1 MPFNLDIVVN
11 MDVHNVHIVA
21 NLEFILHLSN
31 VFTSALNVAAKP
43 SAPAVSTVTVPT
55 DVTKTTTVVSPEAVK
70 EPADLKLR
78 FAVQN
83 PEIVL
88 LADAKDKDT
97 NALFLNV
104 SRFQMPT
111 S

>member
-1 MPFNLDIVVN
+1 ME
-11 MDVHNVHIVA
+11 VHNVHIVA
-21 NLEFILHLSN
+21 NLEFILHLAN
-31 VFTSALNVAAKP
+31 VFTSAMNVAAKP
-43 SAPAVSTVTVPT
+43 SPTPAPAALSPLPAPAAKSQAVVAPAV
-55 DVTKTTTVVSPEAVK
+55 EK
-70 EPADLKLR
+70 EPANLQLR

-104 SRFQMPT
+104 SGFLTPNAGKM
-111 S
+111 

>member
-1 MPFNLDIVVN
+1 M
-11 MDVHNVHIVA
+11 A
-21 NLEFILHLSN
+21 N
-31 VFTSALNVAAKP
+31 VFMSAMNAAAKP
-43 SAPAVSTVTVPT
+43 SPTPLPSPSLPAI
-55 DVTKTTTVVSPEAVK
+55 KTQAMVMAGVEK

-78 FAVQN
+78 FAVQT

-104 SRFQMPT
+104 SG
-111 S
+111 